1 MSPPVSRVI
10 HPAPANSAARLTGR
24 VYFGASSVGALGS
37 ATILA
42 TSPVPE
48 YAVGSQ
54 ATLIASVL
62 AFSALCAV
70 FLWLCTRPRFPMN
83 AAMCIAAIAA
93 IGLTG
98 AISVALGDGARN
110 PSMGFCAL
118 VVCIVSAITRLRYGM
133 LLCLLSLLQIGALG
147 LVEVTGMLPP
157 PAGSTPLQIVLLYQA
172 LVIVSSLAVG
182 GLLARLVGHYLSAAA
197 EREDRFHGLLR
208 IAANWYWEQNSQYQ
222 FTYVSESSA
231 GVSGQAPTEFMLRT
245 LWQIPDTELT
255 EDQLDAHRADLESRR
270 PFSGLLTRLRD
281 NQNQLRIH
289 SLSGEP
295 RFDTGGT
302 FCGYWGVAR
311 DVTDEVRTQHAVK
324 ASEMR
329 YRELFTRSPTPLFL
343 HRQGVIFDAND
354 AAARLFGFPDAAA
367 MNNFNFINLFPP
379 GDMRNRIA
387 DRITETERLTLGE
400 GVAVGEFQVRS
411 VDGRALSVQDTAVR
425 VDTAGGPATLS
436 IFLDITARQAAEVA
450 LRRSEAMLS
459 HLFAT
464 SPDGIALTEMA
475 TGRYAMVNPAFC
487 RLTGFAADEVIGRT
501 ATELGLWDDPHHFER
516 LATLLERDGTVIDM
530 PAMFVSRSGTV
541 GSMLLA
547 AGRFA
552 MDQRDYMVLNARDV
566 TASERTRLEHSA
578 ILERASIGIA
588 FTRAERFVQANP
600 YFESMFGWTRGAL
613 LGQPGSAVWGAETD
627 YADYGDHGEP
637 GNKIHPLLS
646 AGKPF
651 EVERQMRRP
660 DGSQFWCR
668 LLVQAVDLNDPGHGG
683 TIWIAED
690 VTERRRL
697 TQALATAR
705 DAAESASLAKS
716 AFLANTSHEIRTP
729 LNGLLG
735 LARMAMQPDLAD
747 RRLHQYL
754 AQIFDSAQ
762 NLADI
767 MSDILD
773 VSKIEAGKIALEAV
787 SFDLRDSLQTAY
799 QTYVHLAESKG
810 LELRLEIDN
819 GLPKT
824 VRGDPLRLRQILSNF
839 INNALKFTE
848 HGSVTVA
855 AARTA
860 QGDLRFTVTDTGPG
874 VLPATQELLFTPFTQ
889 GDSSTTRRY
898 GGTGLGLAICRELA
912 HLMGGRVG
920 VISLSG
926 VGSTFWAEL
935 PLPDTEPAQPPE
947 NTEAADMARLTGKRV
962 LVVEDNPVN
971 MMICVAMLE
980 HWGVRVAQA
989 SDGRLA
995 LGAVHG
1001 AVIDGEPFDAV
1012 LMDVQMPVMGGH
1024 EAARQLRQHYPS
1036 QVLTIIALTAA
1047 AQPSERTDALA
1058 AGMDDFLTKPID
1070 ARHLRQTLARYMVV

>member
-1 MSPPVSRVI
+1 MSLPVSRVI
-10 HPAPANSAARLTGR
+10 HPAPGEPTTRLTGR
-24 VYFGASSVGALGS
+24 VFFGASSVAALGS

-42 TSPVPE
+42 TSPVPV
-48 YAVGSQ
+48 YAFGSQ
-54 ATLIASVL
+54 ATLIAAVLTFSVL
-62 AFSALCAV
+62 CALA
-70 FLWLCTRPRFPMN
+70 LWLCARPRFPMN
-83 AAMCIAAIAA
+83 SAMCAAAITV

-98 AISVALGDGARN
+98 AVSVALGDGVRN

-118 VVCIVSAITRLRYGM
+118 AVCIVSAITRLRYGL
-133 LLCLLSLLQIGALG
+133 LLCLMALLQIGVLG
-147 LVEVTGMLPP
+147 LVDVTGLLPA
-157 PAGSTPLQIVLLYQA
+157 PAGSTPLRVVVLYQA
-172 LVIVSSLAVG
+172 LVVVSSLVVG
-182 GLLARLVGHYLSAAA
+182 GLLGNLLNHYLAAAA

-208 IAANWYWEQNSQYQ
+208 IAANWYWEQDSHYQ

-231 GVSGQAPTEFMLRT
+231 GMSGQAPTEFMLHT
-245 LWQIPDTELT
+245 LWQIPDTDLT

-270 PFSGLLTRLRD
+270 PFSGVLARLRD
-281 NQNQLRIH
+281 NHGLLRIH

-295 RFDTGGT
+295 RFDTSGV

-311 DVTDEVRTQHAVK
+311 DVTDEVRAQHAVK

-343 HRQGVIFDAND
+343 HRQGVIFDANA

-367 MNNFNFINLFPP
+367 MNNFNFISLFPL
-379 GDMRNRIA
+379 GDMHNQIV
-387 DRITETERLTLGE
+387 DRITETERLALGE

-411 VDGRALSVQDTAVR
+411 VDGRALIVQDSAVR

-436 IFLDITARQAAEVA
+436 IFFDITARQAAEGA

-487 RLTGFAADEVIGRT
+487 RLTGFAADEVVGRT
-501 ATELGLWDDPHHFER
+501 ATELGLWHDPQHFEH

-530 PAMFVSRSGTV
+530 PAMFVTRSGVV

-613 LGQPGSAVWGAETD
+613 LGQPSSAVWGVEAA
-627 YADYGDHGEP
+627 YAEP
-637 GNKIHPLLS
+637 GDKIHPLLS

-660 DGSQFWCR
+660 DGSEFWCR

-705 DAAESASLAKS
+705 DAAEAASLAKS

-747 RRLHQYL
+747 VRLHQYL

-762 NLADI
+762 NLAAI

-773 VSKIEAGKIALEAV
+773 VSKIEAGQINLEDVA
-787 SFDLRDSLQTAY
+787 FDVRETLHATYRTYLRQ
-799 QTYVHLAESKG
+799 AESQG
-810 LELRLEIDN
+810 MPLRLEIDEA
-819 GLPKT
+819 LPRT
-824 VRGDPLRLRQILSNF
+824 VRGDPVRLRQILSNF

-848 HGSVTVA
+848 QGGVTVA
-855 AARTA
+855 AMRTA
-860 QGDLRFTVTDTGPG
+860 KSDLRITVTDTGPG
-874 VLPATQELLFTPFTQ
+874 VSPATQERLFMPFTQ
-889 GDSSTTRRY
+889 GDTSTTRRY

-912 HLMGGRVG
+912 HLMGGSVG
-920 VISLSG
+920 VHSVLG

-980 HWGVRVAQA
+980 HWGVQVAQA
-989 SDGRLA
+989 TEGRMA
-995 LGAVHG
+995 LGAVHEAVVDG
-1001 AVIDGEPFDAV
+1001 APFDAV

-1047 AQPSERTDALA
+1047 AQSSERTDALA

-1070 ARHLRQTLARYMVV
+1070 AQHLRQTLARYMAG